1 MTKEYEMSR
10 FIHLPNRYVVCFQL
24 SLNPKTLNEPG
35 VLRRLMEFFME
46 RNISI
51 VHFKLSRLEPGKAID
66 VSIFA
71 DMTNSRDK
79 RTKRGI

>member
-1 MTKEYEMSR
+1 MSQVS
-10 FIHLPNRYVVCFQL
+10 F
-24 SLNPKTLNEPG
+24 
-35 VLRRLMEFFME
+35 LMEFFME